1 MTTKV
6 TLSVPPG
13 CLVSADSQ
21 ELTDYDDRDH
31 LEGRQVELE
40 LCVEPGRETVDQCSQ
55 SELRRAFS

>member
-13 CLVSADSQ
+13 CLLSADSQ

-40 LCVEPGRETVDQCSQ
+40 LSVH
-55 SELRRAFS
+55 F